1 MILKFS
7 ECLCNICIASLAY
20 IEWMQIFYFTLED
33 CNNEIETGCCFF
45 QGRIEM
51 VIRKKH

>member
-1 MILKFS
+1 
-7 ECLCNICIASLAY
+7 
-20 IEWMQIFYFTLED
+20 MQIFYFTLED

-51 VIRKKH
+51 VIRKKTLTNGLEPGHGKHSKGNG